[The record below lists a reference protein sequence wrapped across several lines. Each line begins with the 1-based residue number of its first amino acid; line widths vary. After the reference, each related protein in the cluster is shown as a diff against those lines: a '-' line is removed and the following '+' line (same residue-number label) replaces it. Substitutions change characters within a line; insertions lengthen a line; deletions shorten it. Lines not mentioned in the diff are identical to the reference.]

1 MLDGVPSTSTCAR
14 KLKWT
19 LCSSDNTSSMLALEL
34 ESSCF
39 FREGV
44 ATYIT
49 CNSFNKC
56 APLTLL
62 AMERRERRRKASSK
76 ASTVVETKTEAGRK
90 PAKLVLKASSALS
103 PRGETDINVLHA

>member
-1 MLDGVPSTSTCAR
+1 M
-14 KLKWT
+14 
-19 LCSSDNTSSMLALEL
+19 L
-34 ESSCF
+34 ESSSGPCALQITLAACWHLNWK
-39 FREGV
+39 V
-44 ATYIT
+44 AVSSGKAWLPISRATL
-49 CNSFNKC
+49 NKC